1 MRRLILVICIM
12 FALAV
17 PVQAA
22 ELTAPTVPESG
33 VKYMPDEAE
42 SFGEGLWII
51 IKQGIRGLAP
61 DLAAACRICFGIIC
75 GGLLLSVFRGLS
87 GMAAQSVNII
97 TTLLI
102 STLLLKTTNT
112 MIGLAADTITE
123 ISEYGKQILPVMAA
137 SLAAQG
143 GSATSAAL
151 FAGTSVFAGILNSL
165 LSSVMI
171 PVVYVYLA
179 LCVACAATENEMLGK
194 IKSMILQFCGWGLK
208 TLLSLF
214 TGFLAITGVVSG
226 TTDAAAAKVTRAAI
240 SAMVPV
246 VGRILSE
253 ATDSVLV
260 GAGVVRNAAGVY
272 GLLAAAAVCIG
283 PFLQLGV
290 QYLLLKLAAAFCAMF
305 TDKQISTL
313 TGDFS
318 SGFGLLLGMT
328 GAGTLLLIISIICF
342 MKGMG

>member
-123 ISEYGKQILPVMAA
+123 ISEYGKLILPVMAA

-171 PVVYVYLA
+171 PVA
-179 LCVACAATENEMLGK
+179 
-194 IKSMILQFCGWGLK
+194 
-208 TLLSLF
+208 
-214 TGFLAITGVVSG
+214 
-226 TTDAAAAKVTRAAI
+226 
-240 SAMVPV
+240 VP
-246 VGRILSE
+246 
-253 ATDSVLV
+253 
-260 GAGVVRNAAGVY
+260 AG
-272 GLLAAAAVCIG
+272 
-283 PFLQLGV
+283 
-290 QYLLLKLAAAFCAMF
+290 M
-305 TDKQISTL
+305 
-313 TGDFS
+313 S
-318 SGFGLLLGMT
+318 SFH
-328 GAGTLLLIISIICF
+328 
-342 MKGMG
+342 